1 MSIYR
6 GEEKEQGKWRQTV
19 AFISIIDQIME
30 LQGLAFKIMLLQLKL
45 ISV

>member
-6 GEEKEQGKWRQTV
+6 GEEKQQGKWRQTV
-19 AFISIIDQIME
+19 AFSIIDQIME
-30 LQGLAFKIMLLQLKL
+30 FQGLGSKIILLQLEL

>member
-6 GEEKEQGKWRQTV
+6 GEEKQQGKWRQTV
-19 AFISIIDQIME
+19 AFSKIDQIME
-30 LQGLAFKIMLLQLKL
+30 FQGFGSKIIFLQLKL